1 MYRLIALPDTV
12 QIQKNANYPCTEV
25 ETVYCTGLNLSN
37 LYWSSTFVTKSESK
51 MALYEDIAEHLI
63 NLIRQE
69 HYCPGDKLPSI
80 RKLASYKK
88 VSVATVQRAFELLED
103 RRLIE
108 TRPKSGFYVRM
119 PVEPEIQTSQF
130 KQQLTP
136 LSPEQ
141 VKIHELASD
150 IFHRCDHPD
159 VMNLGTSYPAP
170 YYYPVK
176 QLQRLSAKVI
186 KEQMD
191 KVVEVHFSPG
201 VDLLRKSL
209 AKRLGEAGCRIKAE
223 ELIITNGCLEAL
235 SICLRS
241 VAKPGDTIAIESPV
255 FVGLLQLIESMGFKA
270 LEIPCH
276 PTQGLSLPALE
287 LALEQWKIKAVAI
300 VPTFSNPLGSNMPE
314 KNREQ
319 LVNMMAE
326 KNVPLIEDDLFADLA
341 FDGSTTKPCKAF
353 DKKGLVLYCA
363 SASKAIAS
371 GFRVGW
377 IAPGAF
383 YQKVEYYKTFT
394 NISAPNFAQ
403 LVMAEFLQSG
413 RYDRHLRQM
422 RTLLAQQIYKFQQWI
437 KAYFPPD
444 VHFSHPQGACVL
456 WVDLGKQID
465 ALEFHQLAVEQGI
478 GIIPGQLFTTGNKY
492 DHFIRINCACDPAL
506 PLEQAMQT
514 LGELAKSL
522 RKD

>member
-1 MYRLIALPDTV
+1 
-12 QIQKNANYPCTEV
+12 
-25 ETVYCTGLNLSN
+25 
-37 LYWSSTFVTKSESK
+37 
-51 MALYEDIAEHLI
+51 MALYEDIAQSLI
-63 NLIRQE
+63 DLIKQG

-80 RKLASYKK
+80 RNLASQKK

-108 TRPKSGFYVRM
+108 PKPKSGFYVRM
-119 PVEPEIQTSQF
+119 PVKSDEVVDIGEQF
-130 KQQLTP
+130 KQQLVP
-136 LSPEQ
+136 LCPEQ
-141 VKIHELASD
+141 VKVHELASG
-150 IFHRCDHPD
+150 IFHRCDHPE
-159 VMNLGTSYPAP
+159 VLNLGTSYPAP
-170 YYYPVK
+170 CFYPVK
-176 QLQRLSAKVI
+176 QLQRISNQVI
-186 KEQMD
+186 KHQME

-201 VDLLRKSL
+201 IDLLRKNL
-209 AKRLGEAGCRIKAE
+209 AKRLVEVGCQVNAE

-270 LEIPCH
+270 LEIPSH
-276 PTQGLSLPALE
+276 PTKGLSLQALE
-287 LALEQWKIKAVAI
+287 LALEQWDITAVAI

-314 KNREQ
+314 RNREQ
-319 LVNMMAE
+319 LVQMLAD
-326 KNVPLIEDDLFADLA
+326 KDIPLIEDDLFVDLA

-383 YQKVEYYKTFT
+383 YHEVEYYKTFT

-403 LVMAEFLQSG
+403 LVMAEFLESG
-413 RYDRHLRQM
+413 RYDRHLRQL
-422 RTLLAQQIYKFQQWI
+422 RTALAQQVYKFQQWI
-437 KAYFPPD
+437 RAYFPED

-456 WVDLGKQID
+456 WVDLGKDID
-465 ALEFHQLAVEQGI
+465 AFEFHQIAIEQGI
-478 GIIPGQLFTTGNKY
+478 GIIPGPLFTTGRKY
-492 DHFIRINCACDPAL
+492 DHFIRINCACDPEL
-506 PLEQAMQT
+506 PLEAAMRT
-514 LGELAKSL
+514 LGELAKKL
-522 RKD
+522 KD